1 MAPCCKTERHLPLN
15 ILYRT
20 AILVLLLGASGC
32 GQSSGERNSF
42 LFTPDENGVSLS
54 ENGSPVFYY
63 RKTPKTLTGEYICNH
78 YIHPL
83 FSLNGDTLTQEFPED
98 HPYHRG
104 IFWSWHQLYLDTL
117 SLGDEWIMEDISHEV
132 REIRTSSGTEAAR
145 LILDVLWSSS
155 RLETGKGFM
164 EELTEITVHPLNS
177 GIRMIDFEISLKALI
192 KGISLGGSDDE
203 KGYGGLC
210 ARLKLPD
217 DLTFTAENGPV
228 TPQTL
233 QVSAGPW
240 MDFSGTFVA
249 SAKQSGIS
257 ILCHPSTPNYPAPWI
272 LRQLGSMQ
280 NIVFPGRNR
289 VEVSETQPII
299 LRYRLIVHEG
309 PAEDL
314 DLETLQADYEA
325 RAF

>member
-1 MAPCCKTERHLPLN
+1 MINPVNT
-15 ILYRT
+15 LYRT
-20 AILVLLLGASGC
+20 VLLLLLISAWGC
-32 GQSSGERNSF
+32 GQRAGESNSL

-83 FSLNGDTLTQEFPED
+83 FSLEGDTLTQEFPED

-132 REIRTSSGTEAAR
+132 REIRTSTGPYAAR

-155 RLETGKGFM
+155 RLGNGKDFM
-164 EELTEITVHPLNS
+164 EELTEITVHPLKS
-177 GIRMIDFEISLKALI
+177 GIRMIDFEISLKALV

-203 KGYGGLC
+203 KGYGGFC

-217 DLTFTAENGPV
+217 DLAFTSKNGPV
-228 TPQTL
+228 IPQTL

-240 MDFSGTFVA
+240 MDFSGTFGA
-249 SAKQSGIS
+249 SAKQSGLA

-272 LRQLGSMQ
+272 LRQLSSMQ
-280 NIVFPGRNR
+280 NIVFPGRTR
-289 VEVSETQPII
+289 VEISEKEPTI

-309 PAEDL
+309 AAGEP
-314 DLETLQADYEA
+314 DLEELQAEYEA
-325 RAF
+325 TGK